1 MQQMFGI
8 LSIPKSQK
16 NQSPESSCSKTEISK
31 KKIVSMLLCATDPVT
46 DSLNAEIKIKS
57 LSTYSQYLVMNDY
70 KYVRNG
76 DYLLIKRESILPD
89 KYIFFYDMFESRPYY
104 FEIMYSYKKCVEYI
118 KELQSINVLY
128 NGFSTLKSHT
138 ILFLNDTNEP
148 LLFPLLYSFDYSVDL
163 DLTPYPNIPKSI
175 EMSYSSPYMK
185 VLYVFEEKKWKNK
198 NEVMTNDSWIYVM
211 TIVTD
216 MKNYIVPSDY
226 CGMTYQ
232 DIYCHIVDTT
242 RNSWD
247 IYGLTCLYKS
257 VLDCIVYDNKIHE
270 KFIAIMNDII
280 LCGGKSAEEV
290 LSLLDYY

>member
-1 MQQMFGI
+1 MEQMFGL
-8 LSIPKSQK
+8 LSIPKLEPNLSRD
-16 NQSPESSCSKTEISK
+16 SPPSTRKKCQ
-31 KKIVSMLLCATDPVT
+31 KKIVSMLLCASDKVT

-57 LSTYSQYLVMNDY
+57 LSNYSQYLVMNDY
-70 KYVRNG
+70 KYVHDG
-76 DYLLIKRESILPD
+76 DHLLIKRESILPD

-138 ILFLNDTNEP
+138 ILFQNNINEP

-185 VLYVFEEKKWKNK
+185 VLYIFEEKKWKNK

-216 MKNYIVPSDY
+216 MKKYIVPSDY

-242 RNSWD
+242 RNLWD

-257 VLDCIVYDNKIHE
+257 VLDCIVYDNKIHT
-270 KFIAIMNDII
+270 KFIGIMNEIL